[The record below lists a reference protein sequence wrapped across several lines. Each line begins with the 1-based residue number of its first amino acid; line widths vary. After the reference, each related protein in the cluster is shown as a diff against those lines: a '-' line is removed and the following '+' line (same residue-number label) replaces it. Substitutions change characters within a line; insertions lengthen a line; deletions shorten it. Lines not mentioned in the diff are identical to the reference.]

1 MKTSAF
7 AEVFLL
13 ALSCESFTLKIP
25 QSMDA
30 EKYNYGMIG
39 LGTMGANL
47 VLNMSDHGF
56 SIAGYDKNTKQTDN
70 LNKLAENRK
79 VKAFTDLAAFVQS
92 LDLPRTILLLVPAG
106 PIVNA
111 VINDLKPLLSAQD
124 IIVDCGNSHFI
135 DTQLRIDNL
144 AKENIHFMGLGV
156 SGGETGA
163 RFGPSIMPGGN
174 MEAYK
179 RLSPM
184 LDAVAAKVN
193 GIPCT
198 AYMGAGASGHYVKMV
213 HNGIEYAI
221 MQMIAESYH
230 LLKKHAGLS
239 NDELHTVFNEWNQG
253 RLQSFLVEITAA
265 VFLQKDDLTANMLV
279 DMIADT
285 AHQKGTGA
293 WMSQDAMS
301 TGSPIP
307 AIDAA
312 VSARSLSSMKKER
325 ADASEI
331 LKGITTESFNGDK
344 KTFIDLVEDA
354 LYAGF
359 ILTYAQGLAMLQ
371 TSSAFYK
378 YGTDITTVATIW
390 RGGCIIRAAM
400 LETIMETYKN
410 EPGIKNIMVGKQ
422 FSGEINKS
430 QASLRSIVQTGVKLG
445 IPLPSF
451 SACLNYFDAYRS
463 EWLPANLIQA
473 QRDFFGAHTYERIDK
488 DGIFHTQW
496 NAKVQ

>member
-1 MKTSAF
+1 MT
-7 AEVFLL
+7 
-13 ALSCESFTLKIP
+13 
-25 QSMDA
+25 

-47 VLNMSDHGF
+47 VLNMNDHGF
-56 SIAGYDKNTKQTDN
+56 SVAGYDKSAQQADH
-70 LNKLAENRK
+70 LNEAAAGRS
-79 VKAFTDLAAFVQS
+79 VKAFTDINAFVQS
-92 LDLPRTILLLVPAG
+92 LDVPRMIFLLVPAG
-106 PIVNA
+106 RIVDA
-111 VINDLKPLLSAQD
+111 VISDLKPLIGKDD

-144 AKENIHFMGLGV
+144 AKEGIHFMGLGV

-174 MEAYK
+174 IDAYK
-179 RLSPM
+179 KLQPM
-184 LDAVAAKVN
+184 LEAVSAKINNV
-193 GIPCT
+193 PCT
-198 AYMGAGASGHYVKMV
+198 AYMGSGAAGHYVKMV

-221 MQMIAESYH
+221 MQMISETYH
-230 LLKKHAGLS
+230 LLKSHGGL
-239 NDELHTVFNEWNQG
+239 NNAELHDVFNQWNKG
-253 RLQSFLVEITAA
+253 RLQSFLIEITAA
-265 VFLQKDDLTANMLV
+265 VFLQKDDASDGMLI
-279 DMIADT
+279 DKIADT

-293 WMSQDAMS
+293 WMSQDAMA

-325 ADASEI
+325 TDASKM
-331 LKGITTESFNGDK
+331 LNAPAGNQQATDK
-344 KTFIDLVEDA
+344 SELIKLLEDA

-359 ILTYAQGLAMLQ
+359 MITYAQGLSMLK
-371 TSSAFYK
+371 TSSDFYK
-378 YGTDITTVATIW
+378 YGTDITTVAKIW

-400 LETIMETYKN
+400 LEDIMETY
-410 EPGIKNIMVGKQ
+410 ETDPQIKNILLGKK
-422 FSGEINKS
+422 FSTAVNAS
-430 QASLRSIVQTGVKLG
+430 QSSLRTVVQKAAGLG
-445 IPLPSF
+445 IPVPSF

-488 DGIFHTQW
+488 EGTFHTEW
-496 NAKVQ
+496 NETIQ